1 MGFLEQDEHLDNL
14 SRSVGRQ
21 RDISLQINDELTVH
35 TGLLSE
41 LEEEV
46 DETHGR
52 LGNAR
57 KKLASKSL
65 LLALQWEA
73 SMEFEPRRRGGLA
86 TFRTRP
92 LS

>member
-1 MGFLEQDEHLDNL
+1 MLIYLVGFLEQDEHLDNL

-57 KKLASKSL
+57 KKL
-65 LLALQWEA
+65 ER
-73 SMEFEPRRRGGLA
+73 FRRGVKGN
-86 TFRTRP
+86 REYC
-92 LS
+92 